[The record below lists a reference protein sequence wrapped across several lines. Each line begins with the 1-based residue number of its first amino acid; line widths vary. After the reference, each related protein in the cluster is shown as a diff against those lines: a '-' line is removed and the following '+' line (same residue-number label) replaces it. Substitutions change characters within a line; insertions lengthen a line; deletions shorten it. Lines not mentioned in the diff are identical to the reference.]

1 MEAPPQSV
9 SNSLLK
15 NLKPDPFF
23 STRQASLLELRLR
36 LHRKSLANITR
47 HSLLLIDSQ
56 IWLAAKLSE
65 ALRKRLA
72 SAVKELLQLTKSCG
86 LNHENV

>member
-1 MEAPPQSV
+1 
-9 SNSLLK
+9 
-15 NLKPDPFF
+15 
-23 STRQASLLELRLR
+23 
-36 LHRKSLANITR
+36 
-47 HSLLLIDSQ
+47 LLLIDSQ